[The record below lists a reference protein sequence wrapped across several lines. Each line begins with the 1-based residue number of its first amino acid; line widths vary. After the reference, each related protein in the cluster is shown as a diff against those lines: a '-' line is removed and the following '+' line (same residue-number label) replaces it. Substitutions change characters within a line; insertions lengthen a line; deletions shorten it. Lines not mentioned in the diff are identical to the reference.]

1 MMNPSSQDGS
11 ATAAPDASL
20 LESVSLLESTAMHRA
35 IALAK
40 RGPAND
46 ANPQVGCI
54 ILDAH
59 GEVIA
64 EGWHRGSGTAHAEVD
79 ALSKLASPG
88 LAVGGTA
95 IVTLEPCNHTGQ
107 TGPCSEALIAA
118 GVARVLYAVAD
129 PGQHSSGGASRLRE
143 AGVDAQGGLCAMEA
157 SESILPWLTA
167 VRRGSPFVTVKWA
180 SSLDGRAAAADGTS
194 RWITGAAAR
203 ADVHRRRSEAGA
215 ILVGTGTV
223 LTDDPSLTARTPDG
237 TLYATQPVPVV
248 IGHRTALRNAQVRA
262 HPSGVLEFATH
273 DLPTVLAELAARRI
287 RHVFVEGGPTLAS
300 AFVAAGLVDEF
311 VVYVAP
317 TLIGGPRTAL
327 EELDVSSI
335 GEQHRLRFV
344 DVELLGDDLRIIARP
359 INSHPIAPRSTE
371 TD

>member
-1 MMNPSSQDGS
+1 MTKTSSQDAS
-11 ATAAPDASL
+11 AGAARRGAL
-20 LESVSLLESTAMHRA
+20 LESAAMLRA
-35 IALAK
+35 IELAQ

-54 ILDAH
+54 ILDAQ
-59 GEVIA
+59 GQVVA

-107 TGPCSEALIAA
+107 TGPCSEALITA
-118 GVARVLYAVAD
+118 GVARVVYAVAD

-143 AGVDAQGGLCAMEA
+143 AGVDAQGGLCQAEA

-194 RWITGAAAR
+194 QWITGEAAR
-203 ADVHRRRSEAGA
+203 QDVHRRRSDAGA
-215 ILVGTGTV
+215 IVVGTGTV
-223 LTDDPSLTARTPDG
+223 LADDPSLTARTADG
-237 TLYATQPVPVV
+237 TLYPTQPVPVV
-248 IGHRTALRNAQVRA
+248 IGLRPTPSSAAILA
-262 HPSGVLEFATH
+262 HPAGVLEFATH
-273 DLPTVLAELAARRI
+273 DLAAVLADLASRRI

-300 AFVAAGLVDEF
+300 AFVAAGLVDEL
-311 VVYVAP
+311 VVYLAP

-327 EELDVSSI
+327 TELGVAGID
-335 GEQHRLRFV
+335 ERHRLRFV
-344 DVELLGDDLRIIARP
+344 QVDQLGDDLRIIARP
-359 INSHPIAPRSTE
+359 LSAHPSASYPTE

>member
-1 MMNPSSQDGS
+1 MTKPSSQDGS
-11 ATAAPDASL
+11 ATVAPRRPL
-20 LESVSLLESTAMHRA
+20 LESVAMLQA
-35 IALAK
+35 VKLAK
-40 RGPAND
+40 QGPAND

-59 GEVIA
+59 GVLVA
-64 EGWHRGSGTAHAEVD
+64 EGWHRGSGTAHAEID
-79 ALSKLASPG
+79 ALSKLASPE
-88 LAVGGTA
+88 LARGGTA

-143 AGVDAQGGLCAMEA
+143 AGVDAQGGLCAAEA

-194 RWITGAAAR
+194 QWITGKAAR
-203 ADVHRRRSEAGA
+203 EDVHRRRSEAGA
-215 ILVGTGTV
+215 IVVGTGTV
-223 LTDDPSLTARTPDG
+223 LADDPVLTARTADG
-237 TLYATQPVPVV
+237 TLYPTQPLPVV
-248 IGHRTALRNAQVRA
+248 IGLRPTPPGAAILA
-262 HPSGVLEFATH
+262 HPAGVLEFSTH
-273 DLPTVLAELAARRI
+273 DLPAVLAELAARRI

-300 AFVAAGLVDEF
+300 AFLAAGLVDELL
-311 VVYVAP
+311 VYLAP
-317 TLIGGPRTAL
+317 TLIGGPQTAL
-327 EELDVSSI
+327 TELGVI
-335 GEQHRLRFV
+335 GIGDQHRLRFV
-344 DVELLGDDLRIIARP
+344 HIDQLGEDLRIIARP
-359 INSHPIAPRSTE
+359 LISRPRLSRPTE

>member
-1 MMNPSSQDGS
+1 MTNPSSQDGS
-11 ATAAPDASL
+11 DFATPRGPLLDSAM
-20 LESVSLLESTAMHRA
+20 LESAAMSRA
-35 IALAK
+35 IELAQ

-46 ANPQVGCI
+46 PNPQVGCV

-79 ALSKLASPG
+79 ALANLASPD

-118 GVARVLYAVAD
+118 GIGRVLYAVAD
-129 PGQHSSGGASRLRE
+129 PGAHSSGGAARLIE
-143 AGVDAQGGLCAMEA
+143 AGVDAQGGLCVEEA

-167 VRRGSPFVTVKWA
+167 VRRGTPFVTVKWA

-194 RWITGAAAR
+194 QWITGEAAR

-215 ILVGTGTV
+215 IVVGTGTV
-223 LTDDPSLTARTPDG
+223 LADDPSLTARTSDG
-237 TLYATQPVPVV
+237 SLYPTQPTPVV
-248 IGHRTALRNAQVRA
+248 IGLRPAPRDAALFA
-262 HPSGVLEFATH
+262 HPAGVLEFATH
-273 DLPTVLAELAARRI
+273 DLATVLADLAARRI

-300 AFVAAGLVDEF
+300 AFVAAGLVDEL
-311 VVYVAP
+311 VVYIAP

-327 EELDVSSI
+327 TDLDVAGI
-335 GEQHRLRFV
+335 DQQHRLRFV
-344 DVELLGDDLRIIARP
+344 HVDQLGEDLRIIARP
-359 INSHPIAPRSTE
+359 IVSPLEE